1 MSQEP
6 APAWDGFFGIGNLG
20 SSGGGS
26 SGIGSNGGGW
36 GVFGG
41 AQSPIKLRPVD
52 DIEKQMNRKQQ
63 LEYERLQNKLGQV
76 NKGVSA
82 AMIGNGVKTELI
94 KQAGKLGELAPKV
107 QGYLKG
113 VTLIG
118 QAGGVFSAGLSAYG
132 AYNYYSNGGKN
143 ADVFFKASLDTA
155 FGLVGTLEG
164 R

>member
-63 LEYERLQNKLGQV
+63 LEYERLQKDIW
-76 NKGVSA
+76 KFKMIPIGVS
-82 AMIGNGVKTELI
+82 G
-94 KQAGKLGELAPKV
+94 
-107 QGYLKG
+107 
-113 VTLIG
+113 
-118 QAGGVFSAGLSAYG
+118 
-132 AYNYYSNGGKN
+132 
-143 ADVFFKASLDTA
+143 SLPFQIFIFA
-155 FGLVGTLEG
+155 EI
-164 R
+164 